1 MADQGPPYIS
11 DELLAYLTRMFP
23 DRCPQPGTPTD
34 KVWFQAGQASVV
46 THLRIARERSVDH
59 QLELPH
65 GIPTNT

>member
-34 KVWFQAGQASVV
+34 KVWFLAGQASVV
-46 THLRIARERSVDH
+46 THLRHARERGVDQ
-59 QLELPH
+59 QLEPPD
-65 GIPTNT
+65 GFTANS